1 VSQPGG
7 EFRDPRI
14 LLPFLLITL
23 IWSSTW
29 IVIKD
34 QLGEVPPTWSVTYR
48 FIIASAAMFAVAKL
62 SRAPLNIGRSGHMYA
77 AALGLPQF
85 FLNFNFVYA
94 AEQYITS
101 GLVAVVF
108 ALLLVPNSALAWLF
122 FRQRVTASFLIGST
136 VALTGVALLF
146 AQEIRASP
154 VPTDRILI
162 GIGLT
167 LLGVLAASVANVMQ
181 VFEGLRS
188 RPISSLLAWAML
200 YGVLLNAAFAFAT
213 QGPPVF
219 ESRIG
224 YWIGLI
230 YLGLI
235 ASAIAFTFYFRI
247 VRAIGPAKAA
257 YSSVLVPII
266 AMGISTIFEGYRW
279 SLLSA
284 LGGLLALTGL
294 VIALQARRTA

>member
-1 VSQPGG
+1 VSAAGG

-14 LLPFLLITL
+14 VLPFILITL

-48 FIIASAAMFAVAKL
+48 FIIASAAMFAVARL
-62 SRAPLNIGRSGHMYA
+62 SGAPLDIGRRGHLYA
-77 AALGLPQF
+77 AALGIPQF

-108 ALLLVPNSALAWLF
+108 ALLLVPNSALAWVF
-122 FRQRVTASFLIGST
+122 FRQRVTGFFLIGSA
-136 VALTGVALLF
+136 VALAGVALLF
-146 AQEIRASP
+146 VQEIRTSP
-154 VPTDRILI
+154 LPTDRILI

-181 VFEGLRS
+181 VSEGMRS

-200 YGVLLNAAFAFAT
+200 YGVLLNATYAFAT
-213 QGPPVF
+213 QGPPIF
-219 ESRIG
+219 ESRMG
-224 YWIGLI
+224 YWAGLI

-279 SLLSA
+279 SLLAA
-284 LGGLLALTGL
+284 LGGLLAVAGL
-294 VIALQARRTA
+294 IIALQARRAS

>member
-1 VSQPGG
+1 
-7 EFRDPRI
+7 
-14 LLPFLLITL
+14 
-23 IWSSTW
+23 
-29 IVIKD
+29 
-34 QLGEVPPTWSVTYR
+34 
-48 FIIASAAMFAVAKL
+48 
-62 SRAPLNIGRSGHMYA
+62 
-77 AALGLPQF
+77 
-85 FLNFNFVYA
+85 
-94 AEQYITS
+94 
-101 GLVAVVF
+101 
-108 ALLLVPNSALAWLF
+108 
-122 FRQRVTASFLIGST
+122 
-136 VALTGVALLF
+136 
-146 AQEIRASP
+146 
-154 VPTDRILI
+154 
-162 GIGLT
+162 
-167 LLGVLAASVANVMQ
+167 VLAASVANVMQ

-294 VIALQARRTA
+294 VIALQARRTG